1 MNTYNYHISPE
12 FTLADVRFPENL
24 IILNLN
30 FTRSYLELNLTGPNS
45 ELNFTRPNPELKLI
59 PAQIFDTTDECV
71 ICYNKHDTVFGP
83 CGHFAACMSC
93 AEKCTNCS
101 VCRCP
106 INYRFKRSELP
117 N

>member
-1 MNTYNYHISPE
+1 MNTYNYQISPE
-12 FTLADVRFPENL
+12 FTFANIGFPENL
-24 IILNLN
+24 ITLNLN
-30 FTRSYLELNLTGPNS
+30 LTRSYPELNLIRPNS
-45 ELNFTRPNPELKLI
+45 EPKLI

-71 ICYNKHDTVFGP
+71 ICYDKHDTVFGP

-93 AEKCTNCS
+93 AEKCTNCP